1 MIWLQE
7 NWVIAAI
14 VAVIAIVIIAMLL
27 RRPKADALDIT
38 EDIDTKAAAKAAPK
52 PKPLEP
58 VKPDIV
64 AAEPARFKPLDTP
77 QAAPAAPPVQPA
89 PAAVRDA
96 PVAAPIDDA
105 IAPEAPASM
114 PDSAP
119 ASAVTTG
126 ASAETSTAQSGDN
139 LRLMKGLG
147 PKLATLLNG
156 MGITRFDQIAAWTD
170 ADIARIDPQLGSF
183 QGRIVRD
190 NWVDQARYLAA
201 RDKAG
206 FEAKYGALGG
216 DI

>member
-14 VAVIAIVIIAMLL
+14 VAVIAIIIIAMLL
-27 RRPKADALDIT
+27 RRPKVDVTDIAD
-38 EDIDTKAAAKAAPK
+38 DIDTKAAAKAAPK

-64 AAEPARFKPLDTP
+64 AAEPARFKPLETP
-77 QAAPAAPPVQPA
+77 QAAPAA
-89 PAAVRDA
+89 
-96 PVAAPIDDA
+96 APIDDT
-105 IAPEAPASM
+105 IAPEVPASM
-114 PDSAP
+114 PDSAQ
-119 ASAVTTG
+119 ASAATIG
-126 ASAETSTAQSGDN
+126 ASAENNTAQSGDN

-147 PKLATLLNG
+147 PKLATLLNS